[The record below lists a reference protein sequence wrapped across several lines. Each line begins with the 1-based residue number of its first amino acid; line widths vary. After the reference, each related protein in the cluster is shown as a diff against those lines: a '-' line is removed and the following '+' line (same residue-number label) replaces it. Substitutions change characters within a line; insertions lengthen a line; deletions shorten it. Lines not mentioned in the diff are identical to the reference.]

1 MKAYRIH
8 GKNGVQFEDMEPQ
21 ETCNYDVVDLKLPEG
36 ANIITVGGARDT
48 LRRVKLK
55 GNAYTHLETLEDKPI
70 LRIEAQ
76 RDFMTVGTNDFVELE
91 YEIVEADQ
99 HCDFDT
105 ICTYN
110 APDNI
115 YHVNYVNGR
124 YQLTDLYSSQIISKQ
139 DAMKYKA
146 KWG

>member
-1 MKAYRIH
+1 MQAYRIH
-8 GKNGVQFEDMEPQ
+8 GKNGVQFEDTEPQ
-21 ETCNYDVVDLKLPEG
+21 ETCVYDVVDLKLPEG
-36 ANIITVGGARDT
+36 ATIISVGGARDT

-55 GNAYTHLETLEDKPI
+55 GNAYSHLETLDDKPI
-70 LRIEAQ
+70 LRVEAQ
-76 RDFMTVGTNDFVELE
+76 REYLAAGTNDFVELGFTV
-91 YEIVEADQ
+91 VEADQ
-99 HCDFDT
+99 RCDFDT
-105 ICTYN
+105 ICTYY

-115 YHVNYVNGR
+115 YRINYVNGR